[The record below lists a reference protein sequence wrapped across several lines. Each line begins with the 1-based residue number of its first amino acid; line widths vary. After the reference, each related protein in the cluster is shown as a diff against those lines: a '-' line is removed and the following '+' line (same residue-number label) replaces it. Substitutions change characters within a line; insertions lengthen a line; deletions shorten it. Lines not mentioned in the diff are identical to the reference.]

1 MYLPSISKTI
11 LLSTS
16 LLLLTA
22 CGGGGG
28 STLDVKEIAIN
39 NIEAY
44 ADNNSRTAPTLED
57 YSNAGVQGVTADNID
72 DINALV
78 DGLTAEDV
86 DSTEE
91 IKALVA
97 SLGIN
102 LVPIANAQSITLN
115 EDTSKALTLTASDA
129 DGDSLT
135 YTVVANPTHGTL
147 SGTAP
152 NMTYTPTAN
161 YFGSDSFTFKVNDG
175 TVDSAVQ
182 TVSISVSDVAEPN
195 VAPVA
200 NAQSIT
206 LNEDTSKALT
216 LTASDADGD
225 SLTYTVVANPTHG
238 TLSGTAPNMTYTP
251 TANYFGSD
259 SFTFKVNDG
268 TVDSA
273 VQTVSISVSDV
284 AEPNVA
290 PVANEQTLTF
300 EEDSIANA
308 ITLTASDADDD
319 ELTYTIVSQ
328 PSHGTLGGTA
338 PDLTYTPTADYFGDD
353 SFTFKVN
360 DGTVDSE
367 TVMVGITVT
376 DVAETAIQGIKKT
389 GQTKSYNEAGD
400 EVADG
405 SIKDDG
411 FYQKG
416 VEPSYTRDDEKQI
429 VEDQITGLMWQD
441 DAEAKTITKPWVTQ
455 ENYDA
460 RNYSD
465 TTGDTAT
472 TYCSNLTLGN
482 YTDWRLP
489 TVVEL
494 QSIVVEGK
502 SSPTI
507 DTTAF
512 VNYTTSY
519 FYWSSTTDASRT
531 YLAWGVYFY
540 FGYTAHLGKSNNN
553 YVRCVRAGQ

>member
-97 SLGIN
+97 SSGIN

-175 TVDSAVQ
+175 TVDS
-182 TVSISVSDVAEPN
+182 
-195 VAPVA
+195 
-200 NAQSIT
+200 
-206 LNEDTSKALT
+206 
-216 LTASDADGD
+216 
-225 SLTYTVVANPTHG
+225 
-238 TLSGTAPNMTYTP
+238 
-251 TANYFGSD
+251 
-259 SFTFKVNDG
+259 
-268 TVDSA
+268 
-273 VQTVSISVSDV
+273 
-284 AEPNVA
+284 
-290 PVANEQTLTF
+290 
-300 EEDSIANA
+300 
-308 ITLTASDADDD
+308 
-319 ELTYTIVSQ
+319 
-328 PSHGTLGGTA
+328 
-338 PDLTYTPTADYFGDD
+338 
-353 SFTFKVN
+353 
-360 DGTVDSE
+360 E
-367 TVMVGITVT
+367 TVTVGITVT

-416 VEPSYTRDDEKQI
+416 VEPSYTRDDATEI
-429 VEDQITGLMWQD
+429 VEDHLTGLMWQD
-441 DAEAKTITKPWVTQ
+441 DAEAKTIRKPWVTQ
-455 ENYDA
+455 ESYDA
-460 RNYSD
+460 GNYSD
-465 TTGDTAT
+465 TIGDTAT

-494 QSIVVEGK
+494 QGIVVDGK

-512 VNYTTSY
+512 VNYTTSNY
-519 FYWSSTTDASRT
+519 YWSSTTGASDT
-531 YLAWGVYFY
+531 NYAWHVF
-540 FGYTAHLGKSNNN
+540 FFDGYTYYNGKSNNN